1 MFGRFTIVA
10 YFFGNPILII
20 KKHVC
25 VYLKKQV
32 FLGQILLV
40 CLSKKESDRLL
51 NPY

>member
-25 VYLKKQV
+25 ILKKQV